1 MPYALNQGVRIYW
14 EEHGSGP
21 PILMIMGLSFT
32 HEMWHRLV
40 PALVRHF
47 RLILFDNR
55 GMGRSDVP
63 KGRFSIP
70 QMAKDAAT
78 VMDAAGVDAAHVLGA
93 SMGGMIAQELA
104 LLFPR
109 RVCSLMLGCT
119 SHGGLI
125 SRWPN
130 FRYRPKR
137 STFSDPDRVSRE
149 RSITDL
155 LYAETTAREL
165 IEEDLMI
172 RSRCRWT
179 REGFLKQFG
188 AILLWSSYLRLP
200 RIHVPTLVVHGDQD
214 RLIPPE
220 NGRVVARRIPG
231 ARFVLIP
238 NAGHILMTDQPGR
251 CLDAIMEFLHQRE
264 GACG

>member
-14 EEHGSGP
+14 EEHGTGP

-32 HEMWHRLV
+32 HEMWHRMV
-40 PALVRHF
+40 PALAQHY
-47 RLILFDNR
+47 RLVMFDNR

-70 QMAKDAAT
+70 QMATDAVA
-78 VMDAAGVDAAHVLGA
+78 VMDAAGVRSAHVLGA

-104 LLFPR
+104 LRIPH

-125 SRWPN
+125 SRWPD
-130 FRYRPKR
+130 FRYRPR
-137 STFSDPDRVSRE
+137 NMNFSERMARE
-149 RSITDL
+149 RSLNDL
-155 LYAETTAREL
+155 LYADTTMREL
-165 IEEDLMI
+165 IEEDLTI
-172 RSRCRWT
+172 RSTCRWT

-188 AILLWSSYLRLP
+188 AILLWSSYFRLP

-220 NGRVVARRIPG
+220 NGRVVAQRIPG

-238 NAGHILMTDQPGR
+238 NAGHIMMTDQPER
-251 CLDAIMEFLHQRE
+251 CLAEIMGFLKELE

>member
-21 PILMIMGLSFT
+21 PLLMIMGLSFT
-32 HEMWHRLV
+32 LEMWHRMI
-40 PALVRHF
+40 PALARRY

-70 QMAKDAAT
+70 QMATDAVA
-78 VMDAAGVDAAHVLGA
+78 VMDAAGIQAAHVLGA

-104 LLFPR
+104 LRFPH
-109 RVCSLMLGCT
+109 RVCTLMLGCT

-125 SRWPN
+125 SRWPD
-130 FRYRPKR
+130 FRYRPNKA
-137 STFSDPDRVSRE
+137 SLSDDRMSRE
-149 RSITDL
+149 RSLNDL
-155 LYAETTAREL
+155 LYAETTMREL

-172 RSRCRWT
+172 RSGCRWT

-200 RIHVPTLVVHGDQD
+200 RIRVPTLVVHGDQD

-238 NAGHILMTDQPGR
+238 NAGHVMMTDQPEC
-251 CLDAIMEFLHQRE
+251 CLNVILEFLSERE
-264 GACG
+264 GAGG

>member
-14 EEHGSGP
+14 EQHGSGP

-40 PALVRHF
+40 PALVRNY

-63 KGRFSIP
+63 KGRFSIL
-70 QMAKDAAT
+70 QMAQDAAA
-78 VMDAAGVDAAHVLGA
+78 VMDAAGVPSAHVLGA
-93 SMGGMIAQELA
+93 SMGGMIAQELT
-104 LLFPR
+104 LRFPR
-109 RVCSLMLGCT
+109 RVCSLLLGCT

-130 FRYRPKR
+130 LRYRPKTNTL
-137 STFSDPDRVSRE
+137 SNPDRISRE
-149 RSITDL
+149 RSLTNL
-155 LYAETTAREL
+155 LYAETTTREL
-165 IEEDLMI
+165 IEEDLLI
-172 RSRCRWT
+172 RSRCSWT

-214 RLIPPE
+214 RLIPPV
-220 NGRVVARRIPG
+220 NGRIVARRIPG

-238 NAGHILMTDQPGR
+238 NAGHIMMTDQPDL
-251 CLDAIMEFLHQRE
+251 CLDAILEFLHERE